1 MKAEY
6 IGLIAVAAVLVG
18 GLGFAHVMDTYGTI
32 SYEPINPNGAQT
44 KAIVIPETI
53 IEPEKLEEIVVL
65 PTEPYCVKE
74 LTVTLIVDGEVFYQG
89 ELTCHGIEN
98 YKHHPLFTVVYENGF
113 TV

>member
-6 IGLIAVAAVLVG
+6 IGLLALAVVLAG
-18 GLGFAHVMDTYGTI
+18 TLGFAYEIETHGTP
-32 SYEPINPNGAQT
+32 SFNPNGAQT
-44 KAIVIPETI
+44 KIIIPETT
-53 IEPEKLEEIVVL
+53 IEPEKIEEIVVL
-65 PTEPYCVKE
+65 PTEPYCVKK
-74 LTVTLIVDGEVFYQG
+74 LTVTLLVGGEVFYQG